1 MTRYMERVVDSQLR
15 DKLETFGAVNI
26 VGPKWCG
33 KTKTAE
39 QQSKSA
45 VYLQSDP
52 NKEGLRQLAK
62 INPQMILDGESPRLI
77 DEWQDAPEVWDA
89 VRYEC
94 DHRDGPGHFILTGS
108 TSKKVQTSHTGTG
121 RISELMMYPMSL
133 FESGESSGAA
143 SLQSI
148 FDGDKMALGCSSE
161 LSYQDLVF
169 ASCRGGWPYSLG
181 LKSREAQLSI
191 AQDYHHQ
198 IYSHDMF
205 QLDDVKRN
213 PETMKIVLRSYA
225 RNISTLAKT
234 TNILSDVK
242 STENL
247 SIVTLNDYLD
257 VLRRLYIIQELDG
270 WTPSLRSSSGVR
282 SGPKREFVDPSLAV
296 SALGTSPEKL
306 QMDPNTFGFIFECL
320 CIRDLRVYS
329 SKQRGSLS
337 YYRDR
342 YGLESDSVLH
352 LKDGRYALIEF
363 KLGEY
368 GVDEGAKHLL
378 KIQSLIED
386 HNNENNSPRLDTPS
400 ALIVMTGTK
409 YGYRRPDGVYV
420 IPVGC
425 LGP

>member
-1 MTRYMERVVDSQLR
+1 M
-15 DKLETFGAVNI
+15 
-26 VGPKWCG
+26 
-33 KTKTAE
+33 
-39 QQSKSA
+39 
-45 VYLQSDP
+45 
-52 NKEGLRQLAK
+52 
-62 INPQMILDGESPRLI
+62 
-77 DEWQDAPEVWDA
+77 
-89 VRYEC
+89 
-94 DHRDGPGHFILTGS
+94 
-108 TSKKVQTSHTGTG
+108 
-121 RISELMMYPMSL
+121 
-133 FESGESSGAA
+133 
-143 SLQSI
+143 
-148 FDGDKMALGCSSE
+148 
-161 LSYQDLVF
+161 
-169 ASCRGGWPYSLG
+169 
-181 LKSREAQLSI
+181 
-191 AQDYHHQ
+191 
-198 IYSHDMF
+198 
-205 QLDDVKRN
+205 
-213 PETMKIVLRSYA
+213 
-225 RNISTLAKT
+225 
-234 TNILSDVK
+234 
-242 STENL
+242 
-247 SIVTLNDYLD
+247 
-257 VLRRLYIIQELDG
+257 YIIQELDG

-420 IPVGC
+420 IPAGC